1 MAKIEDIPVLTNPQ
15 LIDKVIR
22 DIQVGLKANLSWL
35 TYAFGKAQR
44 LVKIINGKK
53 YFTPNVY
60 AGKESYIE
68 VSPTSDYGNFSFF
81 FIDDPQE
88 IEWQPKIQG
97 RLNANFSLIFWFN
110 IDRIEGAEG
119 RNIEFVK
126 SEILKTLNSK
136 VWVKNGRFEISKIY
150 ELSENVYKGFSLDE
164 IENQFLM
171 HPFCGLRFTGNLTIN
186 ESCY

>member
-1 MAKIEDIPVLTNPQ
+1 MAKIDDIPVLTNPQ
-15 LIDKVIR
+15 LIDKVLY
-22 DIQVGLKANLSWL
+22 DIQVGLKENLDWL
-35 TYAFGKAQR
+35 SYAFGKAQR
-44 LVKIINGKK
+44 LVKIISGKK

-88 IEWQPKIQG
+88 MIWNPRVQG
-97 RLNANFSLIFWFN
+97 KLSVNYSLIFWFN
-110 IDRIEGAEG
+110 IDRIEGAED
-119 RNIEFVK
+119 RNLEFVK

-136 VWVKNGRFEISKIY
+136 IFLQNGRFDVSKIY
-150 ELSENVYKGFSLDE
+150 ELSENVYKGFTLDE
-164 IENQFLM
+164 IDNQFLM